1 MTNDDAIAAF
11 AAVLAVCPD
20 DCDRDQLAVAVGE
33 VRRLK
38 ARLDAVQV
46 GLTRR
51 ARELADIGQAE
62 PAESLL
68 GAAGG
73 MDSKEADTA
82 AAREELC
89 NQAADVEDALADGE
103 IATAYVDV
111 LAAVASSLPD
121 ALRPEFLAHRE
132 RLLAA
137 AKVLSVDAFRRRC
150 RQLARDIR
158 AAQVDDGEDD
168 ELSRQ
173 RHQSKISQWVDKV
186 TGMHHIHA
194 ELDPERAAKVTAAIS
209 RAANTIRATLP
220 ATERRSWR
228 ELEVDGYVTA
238 ITNTRASNGNGYA
251 HKGTGVT
258 EVQVLVDYDTLVN
271 GLHEH
276 GISETVDG
284 IPLPVSAIRRMCCDA
299 DIIPT
304 VLDGDGR
311 TLDVGRTKRT
321 ATPEQRQA
329 LAAMHAT
336 CAHPHCNMPFNACRI
351 HHVDWWTRDLGPTD
365 LDNLIPVCEHHHHQ
379 VHEGGWG
386 LTMTPDRV
394 ANWTRP
400 DGTTYWTG
408 ITTDRQTTV
417 SSPAA

>member
-11 AAVLAVCPD
+11 AAVLAVRPD
-20 DCDRDQLAVAVGE
+20 DCDRDQVAAAVGD

-38 ARLDAVQV
+38 SRLDAVQV

-51 ARELADIGQAE
+51 ARELAETGQAE

-68 GAAGG
+68 GSAGG
-73 MDSKEADTA
+73 LDAKDADTA
-82 AAREELC
+82 TAREELC
-89 NQAADVEDALADGE
+89 NQAADVEDALADGQ
-103 IATAYVDV
+103 IATAYVDA
-111 LAAVASSLPD
+111 LAAAANSLPQV
-121 ALRPEFLAHRE
+121 LRPEFLAHRE

-137 AKVLSVDAFRRRC
+137 ATVLTVDAFRKQC

-158 AAQVDDGEDD
+158 AAQADDGEDD
-168 ELSRQ
+168 EQSRQ
-173 RHQSKISQWVDKV
+173 RAQSKVSQWVDKV

-209 RAANTIRATLP
+209 RAANTIRSTLP
-220 ATERRSWR
+220 AKETRSWR

-238 ITNTRASNGNGYA
+238 ITTTAAASNGNTGA
-251 HKGTGVT
+251 GTCGV
-258 EVQVLVDYDTLVN
+258 EIQVLIDYDTLVN

-276 GISETVDG
+276 GIAETVDG
-284 IPLPVSAIRRMCCDA
+284 VQLPVSAIRRMCCDA
-299 DIIPT
+299 NIIPT

-311 TLDVGRTKRT
+311 VLDVGRAKRT
-321 ATPEQRQA
+321 ATAEQRQA

-336 CAHPHCNMPFNACRI
+336 CAHPHCNMPFDACRI

-365 LDNLIPVCEHHHHQ
+365 MDNLIPVCEHHHHQ

-386 LTMTPDRV
+386 LTMTPDRITT
-394 ANWTRP
+394 WTRP
-400 DGTTYWTG
+400 DGTVFWTG
-408 ITTDRQTTV
+408 NTIDRRP
-417 SSPAA
+417 SAA